1 MSRSG
6 VVFPYGITLREGGV
20 LDTFPAAEISF
31 FSQTG
36 EQFSLFLLIDSGA
49 TISALPASDAPTL
62 GVNKN
67 EGTPMRIAGIDGK
80 TMEGWRHE
88 VKIGIGGT
96 ILSIPFVFLE
106 NKEAPRILGREGV
119 FDRFCVLLQEAKRR
133 TGVVRNNTKES
144 RVIDRVLDTLA

>member
-6 VVFPYGITLREGGV
+6 TVFPYGITLREGGV

-36 EQFSLFLLIDSGA
+36 EQLSLFLVIDSGA

-62 GVNKN
+62 GVNKD
-67 EGTPMRIAGIDGK
+67 EGTPIWIAGIDGK
-80 TMEGWRHE
+80 AVEGWRHE
-88 VKIGIGGT
+88 VNIEIGGT
-96 ILSIPFVFLE
+96 PIRIPFVFLE

-119 FDRFCVLLQEAKRR
+119 FDRFCILFQEAKHR
-133 TGVVRNNTKES
+133 TGVVTNNTKES
-144 RVIDRVLDTLA
+144 RAIGRVLDTLA